1 MATEQATHTPLAG
14 LTRFFVV
21 PHTHWD
27 REWYVPF
34 EDFQLRLAS
43 VVDEV
48 IDVLESDPSF
58 PCFTLDGQAI
68 VLEDYLDARP
78 DNEDRLRAL
87 LADGRLEVGPSYVL
101 PDELL
106 VGAEPLVRN
115 LLIGRAVCERL
126 GAEPSPVGYM
136 PDSFGHPL
144 QLPQILAGFGI
155 DSFIF
160 SRGLGDQIDEV
171 GVVFRWR
178 SPDGSEVR
186 AFQQLPSYSNF
197 NIPDAD
203 AQARVEYIAERFGAA
218 LRGAG
223 VREVLLCDGEDHR
236 RIRRDLPALRSALE
250 RRLPGTSFTIARFS
264 DYVAAV
270 DPDNLPAYTG
280 ELVGSRLQ
288 NVLRGVNSAR
298 LYLKRANERAER
310 RLLEVETLG
319 ALRTLCTGERFP
331 AADFR
336 LAWRQLLKC
345 HPHDSICGCSCDE
358 VHRDMLVRY
367 ELLERTVGQLQR
379 RALGAFAAGT
389 DVTAGVVNLL
399 PYRRRGIVELPGMEP
414 AAVELDGFSA
424 RSVELTAKATGAEV
438 HPHHGAAIES
448 DLFRIEA
455 APDGFLTLVDKTT
468 RRRFERLHGLEDEPD
483 VGDLYNF
490 CPVEGA
496 IPWRSE
502 SATARILR
510 DGPLVHE
517 LEVRVT
523 AGEAV
528 ALTVTTVVRLIDGV
542 RRVEF
547 VTTIDNDA
555 EDHRLRAVFPV
566 VEAIDV
572 RAEGQFALVHRPL
585 VPDPPRTEWCEPPDA
600 TQHTL
605 GAVALG
611 ELALLTK
618 GLPEYEAR
626 PGSTGSELCLT
637 LLRCVGMISR
647 RGGEI
652 ATRPVCA
659 GPPTQTPDG
668 QCLGRHRFEY
678 AVLPGADRLD
688 DAELLRASQDY
699 RCGFLVTPQP
709 VHIDPPL
716 SIDGD
721 IVFSCLKGAE
731 DGDGLILRCYNPKAS
746 LARADIAGEFTIT
759 RARLRRDRDRGR
771 VRARY
776 RGRSRTRARP
786 QRGRD
791 VPCTPSSLNPPPG
804 GREPHPAPGRRA
816 GRART
821 ARVTGPRARRRRDE
835 DRADVPGRRGRSR
848 LVDVV
853 VPEPVEVLDLQ
864 WFRRAPMIL
873 TRSPA
878 AGGFAP
884 CPNNTLALL
893 NV

>member
-1 MATEQATHTPLAG
+1 VTIEAG
-14 LTRFFVV
+14 TRFFVV

-48 IDVLESDPSF
+48 IDVLESDPGF

-68 VLEDYLDARP
+68 VLEDYLDVRP
-78 DNEDRLRAL
+78 DNEGRLRAL
-87 LADGRLEVGPSYVL
+87 LEDGRLEVGPSYVL

-115 LLIGRAVCERL
+115 LLMGRAVCRRF
-126 GAEPSPVGYM
+126 GGEPAPVGYM

-160 SRGLGDQIDEV
+160 SRGLGDQIDEI

-178 SPDGSEVR
+178 SPDGSDVL

-197 NIPDAD
+197 NVPGPD
-203 AQARVEYIAERFGAA
+203 AQARIEYIAERFGPA
-218 LRGAG
+218 LRRAR
-223 VREVLLCDGEDHR
+223 VNELLLCDGEDHR
-236 RIRRDLPALRSALE
+236 RIRRDLPALCSELE
-250 RRLPGTSFTIARFS
+250 RRLPGATFTIARYS

-270 DPDNLPAYTG
+270 DSDDRPAHTG
-280 ELVGSRLQ
+280 ELLGSRLQ

-319 ALRTLCTGERFP
+319 ALRTLHTGEP
-331 AADFR
+331 YPVLDFR
-336 LAWRQLLKC
+336 LAWRQLLKN

-367 ELLERTVGQLQR
+367 ELLERTIGQLQR
-379 RALGAFAAGT
+379 RALGAFAVDADG
-389 DVTAGVVNLL
+389 TAGVINLL

-424 RSVELTAKATGAEV
+424 RPVELTPKAPLAEL

-448 DLFRIEA
+448 DCLRVEA
-455 APDGFLTLVDKTT
+455 APDGTLTLVDKTSG
-468 RRRFERLHGLEDEPD
+468 RRFERLHRLEDEPD
-483 VGDLYNF
+483 AGDLYNF
-490 CPVEGA
+490 CPVDGA
-496 IPWRSE
+496 ITWQSE

-523 AGEAV
+523 AGEAI
-528 ALTVTTVVRLIDGV
+528 ALTVTTVVRLIDGIG
-542 RRVEF
+542 RVEF

-555 EDHRLRAVFPV
+555 EDHRLRVVFPV
-566 VEAIDV
+566 AEASDV

-585 VPDPPRTEWCEPPDA
+585 VPEPPRTEWCEPPDA

-611 ELALLTK
+611 PLAIVTK

-626 PGSTGSELCLT
+626 PAAPGAELAIT

-647 RGGEI
+647 RGDEI

-678 AVLPGADRLD
+678 ALLPGADGLG
-688 DAELLRASQDY
+688 DAALLRASQDY
-699 RCGFLVTPQP
+699 RYGFLVTPHP

-721 IVFSCLKGAE
+721 VVFSCLKGAE
-731 DGDGLILRCYNPKAS
+731 DGDGLILRCYNAKAS
-746 LARADIAGEFTIT
+746 PAPAEIAGELDIS
-759 RARLRRDRDRGR
+759 RARLDETEISGGPELGPGEVATFRLTPR
-771 VRARY
+771 VA
-776 RGRSRTRARP
+776 
-786 QRGRD
+786 
-791 VPCTPSSLNPPPG
+791 
-804 GREPHPAPGRRA
+804 
-816 GRART
+816 
-821 ARVTGPRARRRRDE
+821 
-835 DRADVPGRRGRSR
+835 
-848 LVDVV
+848 
-853 VPEPVEVLDLQ
+853 
-864 WFRRAPMIL
+864 
-873 TRSPA
+873 
-878 AGGFAP
+878 
-884 CPNNTLALL
+884 
-893 NV
+893 

>member
-1 MATEQATHTPLAG
+1 VTIEAG
-14 LTRFFVV
+14 TRFFVV

-48 IDVLESDPSF
+48 IDVLESDPGF

-68 VLEDYLDARP
+68 VLEDYLDVRP
-78 DNEDRLRAL
+78 DNEGRLRAL
-87 LADGRLEVGPSYVL
+87 LEDGRLEVGPSYVL

-115 LLIGRAVCERL
+115 LLIGREVCRRF
-126 GAEPSPVGYM
+126 GAEPAPVGYL

-160 SRGLGDQIDEV
+160 SRGLGDQIDDV
-171 GVVFRWR
+171 GLVFMWR
-178 SPDGSEVR
+178 SPDGSEVC

-197 NIPDAD
+197 NVPSAD
-203 AQARVEYIAERFGAA
+203 AQARIEYIAGRFGPA
-218 LRGAG
+218 LRRAG

-236 RIRRDLPALRSALE
+236 RIRRDLPALCSGLE
-250 RRLPGTSFTIARFS
+250 RVLPGTSFTIARYS

-270 DPDNLPAYTG
+270 NPDNLPAHTG

-298 LYLKRANERAER
+298 LYLKRDNERAER

-319 ALRTLCTGERFP
+319 ALRTLSTGERFP

-367 ELLERTVGQLQR
+367 ELLERTVAQLQR
-379 RALGAFAAGT
+379 RALGAFAVDT
-389 DVTAGVVNLL
+389 DAIAGVMNLL

-414 AAVELDGFSA
+414 AAVELDGFGA
-424 RSVELTAKATGAEV
+424 RPVELTPKPPGAEM

-448 DLFRIEA
+448 DSLRVEA
-455 APDGFLTLVDKTT
+455 APDGTLTLLDRTT
-468 RRRFERLHGLEDEPD
+468 GRRFERLHGLEDEPD

-490 CPVEGA
+490 CPVDGA
-496 IPWRSE
+496 IAWRSE

-517 LEVRVT
+517 LEIRVT
-523 AGEAV
+523 TGEAV
-528 ALTVTTVVRLIDGV
+528 AVTVTTVVRLVDGI

-555 EDHRLRAVFPV
+555 EDHRLRAMFPV
-566 VEAIDV
+566 AETTDV
-572 RAEGQFALVHRPL
+572 RAEGQFAVVRRPL
-585 VPDPPRTEWCEPPDA
+585 VPEPPRTEWCEPPDA

-611 ELALLTK
+611 PLALLTK

-626 PGSTGSELCLT
+626 PAESGAELAIT

-678 AVLPGADRLD
+678 ALLPGADALD

-699 RCGFLVTPQP
+699 RYGFLVTPQP
-709 VHIDPPL
+709 VRIDPPL
-716 SIDGD
+716 SVAGD
-721 IVFSCLKGAE
+721 FVFSCLKGAA

-746 LARADIAGEFTIT
+746 PANIEIAGAFDISG
-759 RARLRRDRDRGR
+759 ARLDETEIARGM
-771 VRARY
+771 AL
-776 RGRSRTRARP
+776 S
-786 QRGRD
+786 
-791 VPCTPSSLNPPPG
+791 PSEIATFRL
-804 GREPHPAPGRRA
+804 R
-816 GRART
+816 
-821 ARVTGPRARRRRDE
+821 PRA
-835 DRADVPGRRGRSR
+835 A
-848 LVDVV
+848 
-853 VPEPVEVLDLQ
+853 
-864 WFRRAPMIL
+864 
-873 TRSPA
+873 
-878 AGGFAP
+878 
-884 CPNNTLALL
+884 
-893 NV
+893 

>member
-1 MATEQATHTPLAG
+1 MATEQATDTALAG
-14 LTRFFVV
+14 LSRFFVV

-78 DNEDRLRAL
+78 DNEGRLRAL
-87 LADGRLEVGPSYVL
+87 LRAGRLEVGPSYVL

-115 LLIGRAVCERL
+115 LLMGREVCRRF
-126 GAEPSPVGYM
+126 GGEPAPVGYL

-160 SRGLGDQIDEV
+160 SRGLGDQIDDV
-171 GVVFRWR
+171 GLLFVWR

-197 NIPDAD
+197 NVPGAD
-203 AQARVEYIAERFGAA
+203 ARARIEYIAERFGPA
-218 LRGAG
+218 LQRAG

-236 RIRRDLPALRSALE
+236 RIRRDLPALCSELE
-250 RRLPGTSFTIARFS
+250 RLLPGTSFTIARYS

-270 DPDNLPAYTG
+270 DADNLPAHTG
-280 ELVGSRLQ
+280 ELVGSLLQ
-288 NVLRGVNSAR
+288 NILRGVNSAR
-298 LYLKRANERAER
+298 LYLKRDNERAER
-310 RLLEVETLG
+310 RVLEVETLG
-319 ALRTLCTGERFP
+319 ALRTLSTGERFP
-331 AADFR
+331 AADLR

-367 ELLERTVGQLQR
+367 ELLERTVAQLQR
-379 RALGAFAAGT
+379 RALGAFAVDTLA
-389 DVTAGVVNLL
+389 TAGVVNLL
-399 PYRRRGIVELPGMEP
+399 PYRRRGIVDLPGMEP

-424 RSVELTAKATGAEV
+424 RPVELTPKAPGAEL

-448 DLFRIEA
+448 DALRVQA
-455 APDGFLTLVDKTT
+455 APDGTLTLLDKTT
-468 RRRFERLHGLEDEPD
+468 GRRFERLHRFEDEPD

-490 CPVEGA
+490 CPADGA
-496 IPWRSE
+496 IAWRSE
-502 SATARILR
+502 TATARILR

-528 ALTVTTVVRLIDGV
+528 AVTVTTVVRLIDGI

-566 VEAIDV
+566 PEATDV

-585 VPDPPRTEWCEPPDA
+585 VPEPPKTEWCEPPDA

-611 ELALLTK
+611 ELAILTK

-626 PGSTGSELCLT
+626 PAEWGAEVAIT

-652 ATRPVCA
+652 TTRPVCA

-678 AVLPGADRLD
+678 ALLPGADALD

-699 RCGFLVTPQP
+699 RYGFLVTPQP
-709 VHIDPPL
+709 VRIDPPL
-716 SIDGD
+716 SIKGD
-721 IVFSCLKGAE
+721 FVFSCLKGAE
-731 DGDGLILRCYNPKAS
+731 DGDGLILRCYNAKAS
-746 LARADIAGEFTIT
+746 
-759 RARLRRDRDRGR
+759 
-771 VRARY
+771 
-776 RGRSRTRARP
+776 P
-786 QRGRD
+786 
-791 VPCTPSSLNPPPG
+791 
-804 GREPHPAPGRRA
+804 
-816 GRART
+816 
-821 ARVTGPRARRRRDE
+821 
-835 DRADVPGRRGRSR
+835 
-848 LVDVV
+848 
-853 VPEPVEVLDLQ
+853 
-864 WFRRAPMIL
+864 
-873 TRSPA
+873 
-878 AGGFAP
+878 
-884 CPNNTLALL
+884 
-893 NV
+893 

>member
-1 MATEQATHTPLAG
+1 MTIEAA
-14 LTRFFVV
+14 TRFFVV

-34 EDFQLRLAS
+34 EDFQLRLAA

-68 VLEDYLDARP
+68 LLEDYLDVRP
-78 DNEDRLRAL
+78 DNEGRLRAL
-87 LADGRLEVGPSYVL
+87 LEDGRLEVGPSYVL

-115 LLIGRAVCERL
+115 LLMGRAVCRRF
-126 GAEPSPVGYM
+126 GAESAPVGYM

-144 QLPQILAGFGI
+144 QLPQILAGFGL

-160 SRGLGDQIDEV
+160 SRGLGDQVDEV
-171 GVVFRWR
+171 GVVFRWC

-197 NIPDAD
+197 NVPGAD
-203 AQARVEYIAERFGAA
+203 AQARIEYIAERFGPA
-218 LRGAG
+218 LQHAR
-223 VREVLLCDGEDHR
+223 VDEVLLCDGEDHR
-236 RIRRDLPALRSALE
+236 RIRRDLPALCSELE
-250 RRLPGTSFTIARFS
+250 RRLPGTSFTIARYS

-270 DPDNLPAYTG
+270 DPDDLPAYTG
-280 ELVGSRLQ
+280 ELLGSRLQ

-319 ALRTLCTGERFP
+319 ALRTLKTGERFP

-367 ELLERTVGQLQR
+367 ELLERTVQQLQR
-379 RALGAFAAGT
+379 RALGAFAVDA
-389 DVTAGVVNLL
+389 DASAGVVNLL
-399 PYRRRGIVELPGMEP
+399 PYPRRGIVELPGMEP
-414 AAVELDGFSA
+414 VAVELDGFSA
-424 RSVELTAKATGAEV
+424 RSVELTPKAPDAEL

-448 DLFRIEA
+448 DLIRVEA
-455 APDGFLTLVDKTT
+455 APDGTLSVLDKTT
-468 RRRFERLHGLEDEPD
+468 GRRFDRLHALEDEPD

-490 CPVEGA
+490 CPVDGA
-496 IPWRSE
+496 VTWRSE

-510 DGPLVHE
+510 DGPLLHE

-528 ALTVTTVVRLIDGV
+528 AVTVTTVVRLVDGT

-555 EDHRLRAVFPV
+555 EDHRLRVVFPV
-566 VEAIDV
+566 AEATDV

-585 VPDPPRTEWCEPPDA
+585 LPEAPRTEWCEPPDP

-605 GAVALG
+605 GAVAVG

-626 PGSTGSELCLT
+626 PTNPGGDLALT
-637 LLRCVGMISR
+637 LLRCVGVISR

-678 AVLPGADRLD
+678 ALLPDADALD
-688 DAELLRASQDY
+688 DAALLRASQDY
-699 RCGFLVTPQP
+699 RYGFLVTPQP
-709 VHIDPPL
+709 LHLDPPL
-716 SIDGD
+716 SIEGD
-721 IVFSCLKGAE
+721 VLFSCLKGAE
-731 DGDGLILRCYNPKAS
+731 DGDGLILRCYNPKA
-746 LARADIAGEFTIT
+746 LPAHADIAGDFTIS
-759 RARLRRDRDRGR
+759 RARLDETATETEDGRDLELGPCEVATFR
-771 VRARY
+771 VRP
-776 RGRSRTRARP
+776 RG
-786 QRGRD
+786 
-791 VPCTPSSLNPPPG
+791 
-804 GREPHPAPGRRA
+804 
-816 GRART
+816 
-821 ARVTGPRARRRRDE
+821 
-835 DRADVPGRRGRSR
+835 
-848 LVDVV
+848 
-853 VPEPVEVLDLQ
+853 
-864 WFRRAPMIL
+864 
-873 TRSPA
+873 
-878 AGGFAP
+878 
-884 CPNNTLALL
+884 
-893 NV
+893 